1 MPNPAYDVLQLTAM
15 LSVRQGND
23 GYSPSITVKEDTD
36 TSYVLTIENE
46 NGSFDTPNLISEQL
60 VEKVNN
66 KVDKVKGK
74 ELSTND
80 FTDEYKDKLES
91 LQNYD
96 DSNVK
101 SSINLLKAQVG
112 NLHNYDD
119 SAVVASVEAVSNR
132 VDGLDNGLTQANS
145 SITDINDRI
154 SKLGAVTVVDALPE
168 QDIRSDIIYAVKHEN
183 YVGYIYAYGT
193 VIPELTYDNLEQ
205 HASTLSEIL
214 MSHGL
219 SEDELNL
226 RLKALAF
233 DNGWFIRFNNLWLHS
248 NSY

>member
-15 LSVRQGND
+15 LSIRQGND

-66 KVDKVKGK
+66 KVDKVEGK

-80 FTDEYKDKLES
+80 FTDEYRDKLES

-119 SAVVASVEAVSNR
+119 SAVVASVEAVSSR
-132 VDGLDNGLTQANS
+132 VDGLDNSLTQTNNS
-145 SITDINDRI
+145 VNEINERI
-154 SKLGAVTVVDALPE
+154 SKLGAVTVVDALPG

-183 YVGYIYAYGT
+183 YVGYTYAYGT
-193 VIPELTYDNLEQ
+193 VVSELTFDNLNENGDKL
-205 HASTLSEIL
+205 AEALIKKGISETAVNDNL
-214 MSHGL
+214 M
-219 SEDELNL
+219 
-226 RLKALAF
+226 
-233 DNGWFIRFNNLWLHS
+233 
-248 NSY
+248 

>member
-66 KVDKVKGK
+66 KVDKVEGK

-80 FTDEYKDKLES
+80 FTDEYKEKLES

-101 SSINLLKAQVG
+101 SSINLLKAQVSNLHNYDDSEVKSSINLLKTQVDG
-112 NLHNYDD
+112 LHNYDD
-119 SAVVASVEAVSNR
+119 SAVVASVEAVSSR
-132 VDGLDNGLTQANS
+132 VDELNSSLTQTNNS
-145 SITDINDRI
+145 VNEINERI

-183 YVGYIYAYGT
+183 IIGYTSVYGT
-193 VIPELTYDNLEQ
+193 IIPEINEYNMEEQ
-205 HASTLSEIL
+205 TNSIYNAVVS
-214 MSHGL
+214 
-219 SEDELNL
+219 
-226 RLKALAF
+226 
-233 DNGWFIRFNNLWLHS
+233 NG
-248 NSY
+248 